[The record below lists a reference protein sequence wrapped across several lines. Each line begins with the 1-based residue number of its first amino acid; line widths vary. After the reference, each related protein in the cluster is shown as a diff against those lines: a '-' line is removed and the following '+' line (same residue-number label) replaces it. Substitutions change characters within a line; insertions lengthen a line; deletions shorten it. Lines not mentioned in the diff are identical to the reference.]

1 LSVARAPQREIGT
14 VEDESTLIVRAVRAL
29 RRDGEPARAQAL
41 AEQSLAKFP
50 HGAQVE
56 EAMALVMEAAS
67 ARGDAP
73 DAQRAAASYLD
84 RYPSGRFV
92 DRAQRILAS
101 PAK

>member
-1 LSVARAPQREIGT
+1 
-14 VEDESTLIVRAVRAL
+14 
-29 RRDGEPARAQAL
+29 
-41 AEQSLAKFP
+41 
-50 HGAQVE
+50 
-56 EAMALVMEAAS
+56 MALVMEAAS